1 MHTIGE
7 KILNICF
14 RIYNDFVG
22 SSSLLT
28 FHPLHFDDFYFFQ
41 IHKLYRSTGASIA
54 KAQAEFTSGVM
65 SNETVRQAAAD
76 AARESVRSQFA
87 ENNQTGNGNRY

>member
-1 MHTIGE
+1 MILKNPLQYTCQ
-7 KILNICF
+7 KI
-14 RIYNDFVG
+14 YHNDK
-22 SSSLLT
+22 T
-28 FHPLHFDDFYFFQ
+28 QFYFFQ
-41 IHKLYRSTGASIA
+41 IHRLYRSTGASIA

>member
-1 MHTIGE
+1 MILKNPPQYTCQ
-7 KILNICF
+7 KIYHN
-14 RIYNDFVG
+14 NK
-22 SSSLLT
+22 T
-28 FHPLHFDDFYFFQ
+28 QFYLFQ
-41 IHKLYRSTGASIA
+41 IHRLYRSTGASIA

>member
-1 MHTIGE
+1 MPCYTILSTLS
-7 KILNICF
+7 ILILKTL
-14 RIYNDFVG
+14 YN
-22 SSSLLT
+22 
-28 FHPLHFDDFYFFQ
+28 LHAKKYIIIIKLNFIFFQ
-41 IHKLYRSTGASIA
+41 IHRLYRSTGASIA

>member
-1 MHTIGE
+1 MPKQYHNNKTQ
-7 KILNICF
+7 
-14 RIYNDFVG
+14 
-22 SSSLLT
+22 
-28 FHPLHFDDFYFFQ
+28 FYLFQ
-41 IHKLYRSTGASIA
+41 IHRLYRSTGASIA